1 MDLDIDVSRLKLLKA
16 NHLSQIYALEDKI
29 FKEFP
34 LKIAALEER
43 IKGYEKDIATAES
56 HSAGDKDSFCGMFV
70 KGIPYTEKKEAGE
83 AIIAACKAMTNPD
96 AISVGSYR
104 GFEME
109 LSFDTFSMEYR
120 IVLIG
125 ELRHTVVLGTDI
137 FGNILCLDNAIGAMP
152 ERQIACKEQ
161 LEDTKIQLENAKVE
175 SQKPFPH
182 EEELKTKSARLAELN
197 TLLDMDKKDN
207 EIVDGE
213 RSEEADEP
221 DRADT
226 RDAR

>member
-1 MDLDIDVSRLKLLKA
+1 M
-16 NHLSQIYALEDKI
+16 
-29 FKEFP
+29 
-34 LKIAALEER
+34 EER
-43 IKGYEKDIATAES
+43 IKGYDKDIATAES
-56 HSAGDKDSFCGMFV
+56 HPVGDKDSFCGMDI
-70 KGIPYTEKKEAGE
+70 KGLTFTDKKEAGE
-83 AIIAACKAMTNPD
+83 SIIAACKAMTNPD
-96 AISVGSYR
+96 PIRLGSYR

-109 LSFDTFSMEYR
+109 LSFDTFSKEYK

-137 FGNILCLDNAIGAMP
+137 FGNILRLDNAIGAMP

-161 LEDTKIQLENAKVE
+161 LEDTKVQLENAKVE

-207 EIVDGE
+207 EIVDSE
-213 RSEEADEP
+213 RSEESEEP
-221 DRADT
+221 DRADS